1 MNVIVLI
8 IMQYISLVAITGI
21 TPYML
26 VVVTNDITPSA
37 KRRQKLKLS
46 STQLRCI
53 THTHM
58 TESRSRQLTWPLQPP
73 SPLGVF
79 S

>member
-21 TPYML
+21 MPYML
-26 VVVTNDITPSA
+26 VVVTNDITPSSEH
-37 KRRQKLKLS
+37 RQKLK
-46 STQLRCI
+46 TQLRCI
-53 THTHM
+53 THAY
-58 TESRSRQLTWPLQPP
+58 RSRQLTWPLQPP